1 MRLYLEALEVLDM
14 TNTLLDNLDHADDEL
29 QVNEEQ
35 QEKKNDDVV

>member
-14 TNTLLDNLDHADDEL
+14 TNTLLDNLNQADDRL